1 MCVCVYLYISP
12 YLCLLSRGYILLEA
26 PASSGS
32 CWLRC
37 VAKPVKYILVEYTPY
52 RMCNGFFLNQT
63 RWCIVNVELEFD
75 NVKHAWEFVC
85 IKISICLTFLQNVRW
100 IHVRQ
105 LNLLVWLF
113 YILRNILRN
122 WLLWLFHYMC
132 VFVNEI

>member
-63 RWCIVNVELEFD
+63 RWYCQCW
-75 NVKHAWEFVC
+75 AWIWQCRNMHEFVC
-85 IKISICLTFLQNVRW
+85 IKIRIHLTFLQNARW